1 MLTYLPSLC
10 SENLV
15 GQFQSMLEF
24 ESADRSGK
32 QTWLLLKMSRNIVV
46 VLIPKLALGNVYV
59 PPNRLVTLLRQAVAY
74 QIQFSRYHP
83 KIAPAVNSH
92 VFPSIF
98 QSWKLWQLLIM
109 KHFVDY
115 CKTIPVL
122 SFLIL
127 FDTRCVGM
135 KAMSNVSGS
144 LEKRVEAWSLDLG
157 K

>member
-1 MLTYLPSLC
+1 MC

-32 QTWLLLKMSRNIVV
+32 QSWLLRRMSQKTIV
-46 VLIPKLALGNVYV
+46 VLIPKLVLGNVYV

-92 VFPSIF
+92 VFP
-98 QSWKLWQLLIM
+98 
-109 KHFVDY
+109 
-115 CKTIPVL
+115 
-122 SFLIL
+122 
-127 FDTRCVGM
+127 
-135 KAMSNVSGS
+135 
-144 LEKRVEAWSLDLG
+144 
-157 K
+157 